1 MAWFLLYWLGN
12 DYNGPTTPDNN
23 MAKQSP
29 PATTDSL
36 RLDKWLWAARFFK
49 TRGLAVDAISG
60 GKVYLDGQRVKP
72 ARPIRVGM
80 ELRIR
85 QGDVEKTVV
94 VRGLN
99 THRRPAK
106 EAVLL
111 YRETDESIAARE
123 QSEELRRSAGIRERG
138 TGRPTKRDRRNLQ
151 RLKE

>member
-1 MAWFLLYWLGN
+1 
-12 DYNGPTTPDNN
+12 

-29 PATTDSL
+29 PPDSDSL

-49 TRGLAVDAISG
+49 TRGLAVDAINS
-60 GKVYLDGQRVKP
+60 GKVQLDGQRVKP
-72 ARPIRVGM
+72 ARPVRVGM
-80 ELRIR
+80 ALRIR
-85 QGDVEKTVV
+85 QGDTEKTVI

-99 THRRPAK
+99 PRRRPAK

-123 QSEELRRSAGIRERG
+123 QSEELRRSANLRERG
-138 TGRPTKRDRRNLQ
+138 TGRPTKRDRRHLQ